1 MPTRLAYNTISTT
14 DVLKP
19 RQFPASCASLALL
32 PHFLLCSEHPRF
44 LFSTLSV
51 LAGFMLT

>member
-1 MPTRLAYNTISTT
+1 MPTRLASNTISTT

-32 PHFLLCSEHPRF
+32 PHFLLCSEHPGF